1 MRRPALLAAAVLAFV
16 CSSASAASDPT
27 YTALRASRPDG
38 RTIAMQNFV
47 FERDVLRFTLNGTLH
62 LLAPVNGKPVGA
74 VFTGNGSYEL
84 KPASVGELRQLA
96 VVTADDKLTAI
107 QETFDGAVFL
117 GSALVAAAE
126 KASAPVAGTAAAA
139 ATERWEKYLDRQKK
153 LMTTNVHVRV
163 LQELVD
169 GGEPF
174 FFAFV
179 DGKKYPP
186 AALMVDPRGAD
197 AVRLVQLGD
206 GGEQTRM
213 VVFHDT
219 KGGVWYSSRYRSE
232 VEKGSGVVVP
242 PLADATH
249 YSIDAKIDGAQL
261 QATSVMTFMPGGNI
275 RVLPVDLMPKL
286 RISEASY
293 SADGATWTPLAFI
306 QEPYKQDS
314 DAAVVFPE
322 PLKGGQPYRLKI
334 AYGGPD
340 VLDDAGDG
348 NFTVGARTWWYPNVG
363 VFTDT
368 ATYELRF
375 DTPQKFQIVG
385 VGTET
390 ENRVQGD
397 RRIATWKSTDPLRVA
412 GFNYGKFRKLTE
424 TDKDSGL
431 TFEVYTN
438 PGDPDI
444 LRQINAA
451 LDSMGAG
458 MNEMGDPQTET
469 MYIGPRHVKVDTGSL
484 AKAALAD
491 GINSVRTGNY
501 YFGPLAAKR
510 VAITQQSAWFS
521 GQSWPTLIYMPYV
534 AFFSSNVRNTLGLN
548 SLKDFVDNVGPHEI
562 AHQWWGHQ
570 VAPRTYH
577 DAWIS
582 EGFSEFTAALVA
594 QQTGGWPRYDAFWE
608 KARKRILERPHQA
621 SIDNIE
627 AGPISQGVR
636 LSTWRN
642 PYAYNTVVYSKG
654 AYVLHMLR
662 MAMHDQKNGDAAF
675 VAMMKEFASTY
686 AGRTASTR
694 DFQRMV
700 EKHATPNLRI
710 TQDGSMGWFFE
721 QWVHGTAIPK
731 ITSKL
736 EFQPG
741 SDGKYKLTGTVTQSD
756 VPENFATMV
765 PLYVHFDKNSQAKLG
780 TVLLVGS
787 TTKPVTV
794 EIALPKK
801 PQRASVNAMH
811 DVLSR

>member
-1 MRRPALLAAAVLAFV
+1 MRRPAFLFAAVLTLV
-16 CSSASAASDPT
+16 CATAYAASDPT
-27 YTALRASRPDG
+27 YDALRASRPDG
-38 RTIAMQNFV
+38 RTIALQNYV
-47 FERDVLRFTLNGTLH
+47 FERDVFRFTLNGKLH

-74 VFTGNGSYEL
+74 VFVGDGSYEL
-84 KPASVGELRQLA
+84 RPASVSELRHLA
-96 VVTADDKLTAI
+96 MLTA
-107 QETFDGAVFL
+107 EERLTALSDTFDRAVFL
-117 GSALVAAAE
+117 GSALPATAE
-126 KASAPVAGTAAAA
+126 KAFPPAAGTPDPTAI
-139 ATERWEKYLDRQKK
+139 ERWDNYLDRQKK
-153 LMTTNVHVRV
+153 LLTTNVHIRV
-163 LQELVD
+163 LQEIVD

-186 AALMVDPRGAD
+186 AALIVDPRGAD
-197 AVRLVQLGD
+197 AVRLAQIDD
-206 GGEQTRM
+206 GGEQSRM
-213 VVFHDT
+213 TVLHDT
-219 KGGVWYSSRYRSE
+219 KGGIWYSSRLRSE
-232 VEKGSGVVVP
+232 VEKGTGAYVP
-242 PLADATH
+242 PVADATH
-249 YSIDAKIDGAQL
+249 YAINAKIDGAQL
-261 QATSVMTFMPGGNI
+261 HATSIMTFQPSGNT
-275 RVLPVDLMPKL
+275 RVLPIDLMPKL
-286 RISEASY
+286 RISDASY
-293 SADGATWTPLAFI
+293 STDGASWTPVAVI

-322 PLKGGQPYRLKI
+322 ALKGGQTYQLKV

-375 DTPQKFQIVG
+375 DTPQKFSVVG
-385 VGTET
+385 VGAET
-390 ENRVQGD
+390 ENRVEGE
-397 RRIATWKSTDPLRVA
+397 RRIATWKATEPLRVA
-412 GFNYGKFRKLTE
+412 GFNYGKFRKLTQ

-444 LRQINAA
+444 IRQINAA
-451 LDSMGAG
+451 LDSMGGG
-458 MNEMGDPQTET
+458 MNEMGDPQMES
-469 MYIGPRHVKVDTGSL
+469 MYIGPRHVKIDTGSL

-491 GINSVRTGNY
+491 GINSARTGNY
-501 YFGPLAAKR
+501 YFGPLSNKR

-548 SLKDFVDNVGPHEI
+548 SLKDFVDNVGPHEL

-577 DAWIS
+577 DTWLS
-582 EGFSEFTAALVA
+582 EGFAEFTAALVA

-608 KARKRILERPHQA
+608 RSRKRILERPHQA
-621 SIDNIE
+621 QIDNME
-627 AGPISQGVR
+627 AGPISQGLR
-636 LSTWRN
+636 LSSWRN
-642 PYAYNTVVYSKG
+642 DSAYSAIVYSKG

-662 MAMHDQKNGDAAF
+662 MAMSDSKNGDAAF
-675 VAMMKEFASTY
+675 AAMMKEFATTY
-686 AGRTASTR
+686 AGKTASTR

-700 EKHATPNLRI
+700 EKHATPSLKI
-710 TQDGSMGWFFE
+710 AQDGTLNWFFD

-741 SDGKYKLTGTVTQSD
+741 ADGKYKLTGTITQSD
-756 VPENFATMV
+756 VPENFATIV
-765 PLYVHFDKNSQAKLG
+765 PMYVHFDKNSQAKLG
-780 TVLLVGS
+780 SVLLVGS
-787 TTKPVTV
+787 TTKPVNV
-794 EIALPKK
+794 ELALPKK